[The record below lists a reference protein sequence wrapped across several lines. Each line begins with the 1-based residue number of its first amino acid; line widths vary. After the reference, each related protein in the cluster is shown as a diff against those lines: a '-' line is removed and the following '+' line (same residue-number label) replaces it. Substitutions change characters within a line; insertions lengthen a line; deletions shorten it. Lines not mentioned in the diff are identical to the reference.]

1 MPKKSKPTEGASGT
15 ATTTTS
21 SVVDAKAARTSARAK
36 KSVER
41 LGYGEGLKPT
51 AKRRAKSVS
60 SKSKAIKKAVAAS
73 PKKGS
78 AKKSPTKTKKAKK
91 EKDPNRPKRPMSAFV
106 LFGQDNRERIKK
118 ENPAATFGEV
128 GKLLGAEWAKASDA
142 QKKKYIAIY
151 DQAKKEYDKTN
162 TEYKKNKP
170 EKGSP
175 KKK

>member
-1 MPKKSKPTEGASGT
+1 MPKKSKTTEAASGT

-21 SVVDAKAARTSARAK
+21 VDAKAARTSARAK

-51 AKRRAKSVS
+51 AKRRAKSVG

-78 AKKSPTKTKKAKK
+78 AKKAATKTKKAKK
-91 EKDPNRPKRPMSAFV
+91 EKDPNKPKRPMSAFV

-128 GKLLGAEWAKASDA
+128 GKLLGEEWSKASDA
-142 QKKKYIAIY
+142 QKKKYIALY
-151 DQAKKEYDKTN
+151 EQSKKEYEKTM
-162 TEYKKNKP
+162 TEYRSKNKT